1 MGRVGARLADLL
13 RKQLCGIG
21 AALFVVAL
29 VLVGP
34 LERWEYLWFD
44 QLFELRGPRPPTAPI
59 VIVTI
64 DESSFQELSLQW
76 PFPRALH
83 GELIDRIRAER
94 PLVIGLDI
102 IFDSDSMFGPKDDE
116 ALGAAVARAG
126 NVVLVSAGAQDD
138 QRWLVAE
145 GGKVRGVEREVS
157 NMPLPVIRKGATAVA
172 PINMAPDPDSH
183 VRRVP
188 VRVRV
193 PDPLKGYEWWLAFD
207 AQLHRQVGAKGFP
220 TRPLPDAP
228 DMLINFRGRLAAFE
242 RGSYYR
248 VVRDEIPENLFRN

>member
-44 QLFELRGPRPPTAPI
+44 QLFELRGARPPIAPI

-83 GELIDRIRAER
+83 GQLIDRIRADR
-94 PLVIGLDI
+94 PLVIGFDI

-126 NVVLVSAGAQDD
+126 NVVLGLAGAQDD
-138 QRWLVAE
+138 QPLVSV
-145 GGKVRGVEREVS
+145 GGKVHGAKREVS
-157 NMPLPVIRKGATAVA
+157 NMPLPVIRKGAAAVA
-172 PINMAPDPDSH
+172 PLTVVPDPDSH

-188 VRVRV
+188 VRVAV
-193 PDPLKGYEWWLAFD
+193 PDPSKGYEWWLAFD
-207 AQLHRQVGAKGFP
+207 AQLHRQGSAAGPGRFSGCRTTGACEARFP
-220 TRPLPDAP
+220 
-228 DMLINFRGRLAAFE
+228 
-242 RGSYYR
+242 
-248 VVRDEIPENLFRN
+248 RDCSTQRSF